1 MRWWTWRAAVA
12 WLLCSTMCL
21 LACAPT
27 RPVPVVPPP
36 APACPSPE
44 RPELLPLDPSEH
56 LGSAHNLELLMDNVI
71 GLASYVERLEAA
83 VKCWKAREAGKE
95 ARP

>member
-1 MRWWTWRAAVA
+1 M
-12 WLLCSTMCL
+12 
-21 LACAPT
+21 
-27 RPVPVVPPP
+27 
-36 APACPSPE
+36 
-44 RPELLPLDPSEH
+44 PLDPSEH